1 VNPGTDSRCAL
12 RLERV
17 PVGHQGRAVLRDLS
31 VAIGE
36 REILVVLGP
45 SGCGKSTLLRTIAG
59 LQAPLAGR
67 VLVDGVPVRGPS
79 GDRTLVFQ
87 DDGLLPWRTVRRNV
101 ELPLAIRRTPR
112 AERRRQAASW
122 LDRVGLTEAADRL
135 PRQLSGGMR
144 QRAQLARTLAG
155 EPRLILMDEPF
166 GALDTQTRSA
176 MQQLLIEVW
185 QRHPH
190 TIVFV
195 THDVDEALAIG
206 DRIAVLS
213 DAEAATAALIEVPA
227 PRAPHPDDPTYRD
240 ARVRIVA
247 ALGRTAARPGVPD

>member
-1 VNPGTDSRCAL
+1 MNPGTDSRCAL

-17 PVGHQGRAVLRDLS
+17 TVGHQGRAVLRDLS
-31 VAIGE
+31 VAIAE

-59 LQAPLAGR
+59 LQAPLTGR
-67 VLVDGVPVRGPS
+67 VLVDDVAVRGPS

-166 GALDTQTRSA
+166 GALDTQTRSS

-190 TIVFV
+190 TVVFV
-195 THDVDEALAIG
+195 THDVDEALTIG
-206 DRIAVLS
+206 DRIAVLTS
-213 DAEAATAALIEVPA
+213 PEGASTALIDVPA
-227 PRAPHPDDPTYRD
+227 PRAPHPDDPTYRA
-240 ARVRIVA
+240 ARAQVVA
-247 ALGRTAARPGVPD
+247 ALDRAAARPGVPD